1 MPYVQ
6 SSALEMVCYDEETH
20 TLRATFRESRRTFI
34 YEDVPQEVYDAMIF
48 SDSLGRF
55 FNAHIRDHFPHWEI
69 PSREN

>member
-6 SSALEMVCYDEETH
+6 SSALEKVTYDEDTH
-20 TLRATFRESRRTFI
+20 SLRATFRDSRRTYI
-34 YEDVPQEVYDAMIF
+34 YEDVPQEVYDALIF

-55 FNAHIRDHFPHWEI
+55 FNAHIRDHFSHREL